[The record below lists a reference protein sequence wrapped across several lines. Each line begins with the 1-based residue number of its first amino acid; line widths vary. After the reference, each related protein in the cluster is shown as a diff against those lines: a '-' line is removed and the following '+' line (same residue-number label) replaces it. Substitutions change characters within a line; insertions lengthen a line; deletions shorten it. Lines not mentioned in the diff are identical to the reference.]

1 MTGIYRLLSLALA
14 TIFSVYL
21 FLLFGFYSDC
31 FWYFC
36 YYLFQRAVYF
46 QLSDGIVVSSVL
58 VTHYLVE
65 KIFLGR
71 LLEMSFF
78 INEYWCGTSVI
89 S

>member
-14 TIFSVYL
+14 TILAYICFTFWVL
-21 FLLFGFYSDC
+21 QRLLLVFLL
-31 FWYFC
+31 
-36 YYLFQRAVYF
+36 LFIPAAVYF

-71 LLEMSFF
+71 LLEMSF

>member
-14 TIFSVYL
+14 TILAYICFTFWVL
-21 FLLFGFYSDC
+21 QRLLLVFLL
-31 FWYFC
+31 
-36 YYLFQRAVYF
+36 LFIPAVYF

-71 LLEMSFF
+71 LLEMSF